1 MIEVT
6 EKAAAELKTLLEQED
21 KPELALRIF
30 VAGVACSGIQY
41 GLAFDDELKEDDVT
55 MESNGIKLVM
65 AKDIEQTVVR
75 RAPLRSRALPHSQVL
90 TEAMPI
96 QIEDDAIAVGSNLSI
111 TCMLRRRQFVA
122 CQ

>member
-6 EKAAAELKTLLEQED
+6 DKAASELKILIEQEE

-41 GLAFDDELKEDDVT
+41 GLAFDDEVKEEDVT

-65 AKDIEQTVVR
+65 AKDIEKSFSEGSVDF
-75 RAPLRSRALPHSQVL
+75 
-90 TEAMPI
+90 
-96 QIEDDAIAVGSNLSI
+96 IEDEDGKGFLIRNPTADGCG
-111 TCMLRRRQFVA
+111 TCGGE
-122 CQ
+122 CH

>member
-6 EKAAAELKTLLEQED
+6 DKAAVELKTLLDQEG

-41 GLAFDDELKEDDVT
+41 GLAFDDEMREDDVT

-65 AKDIEQTVVR
+65 ASEIEKSFSEGTIDFV
-75 RAPLRSRALPHSQVL
+75 
-90 TEAMPI
+90 
-96 QIEDDAIAVGSNLSI
+96 EDENGKGFLIRNPASGSGCGS
-111 TCMLRRRQFVA
+111 CGG
-122 CQ
+122 CH

>member
-6 EKAAAELKTLLEQED
+6 D

-41 GLAFDDELKEDDVT
+41 GLAFDDEQKEDDIT

-65 AKDIEQTVVR
+65 AKEIER
-75 RAPLRSRALPHSQVL
+75 GFSEGS
-90 TEAMPI
+90 I
-96 QIEDDAIAVGSNLSI
+96 DFIEDENGKGFLIRNPSAGGGCG
-111 TCMLRRRQFVA
+111 TCGG
-122 CQ
+122 CH

>member
-6 EKAAAELKTLLEQED
+6 DKAASELKILIEQEG

-41 GLAFDDELKEDDVT
+41 GLAFDDEVKEEDVT

-65 AKDIEQTVVR
+65 AKDIEK
-75 RAPLRSRALPHSQVL
+75 SFS
-90 TEAMPI
+90 EGSI
-96 QIEDDAIAVGSNLSI
+96 DFIEDENGNLKKQTKSKNKGEVNL
-111 TCMLRRRQFVA
+111 CFQEWEA
-122 CQ
+122 WEAGEE